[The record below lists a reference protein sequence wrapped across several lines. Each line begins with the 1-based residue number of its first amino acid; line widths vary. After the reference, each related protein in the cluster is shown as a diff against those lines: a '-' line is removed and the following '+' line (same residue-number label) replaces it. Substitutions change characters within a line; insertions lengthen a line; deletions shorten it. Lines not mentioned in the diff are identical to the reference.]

1 MQQLEELKK
10 IVKKRMRKNDVAHD
24 FEHILRV
31 YNNAKKIGKQ
41 EKADMKILLT
51 AVLLHD
57 IVSFPKSDTQSKNAS
72 TKSAF
77 HARKI
82 LRKLHY
88 PQKEITIISEAI
100 RDHSFSKNKI
110 PQTLEGKILQDTDR
124 LDAIGAIGIA
134 RAFAT
139 GGADNRP
146 LYNQND
152 PFCSSRKLNDNK
164 WTIDHFYKKL
174 LVLEKKMNTKAAR
187 TEASR
192 RTKIIKNFLKYLKK
206 EI

>member
-1 MQQLEELKK
+1 LQQLEELKK

-41 EKADMKILLT
+41 EKVDMKILLT

-57 IVSFPKSDTQSKNAS
+57 IVSFPKSDKQSKNSS

-77 HARKI
+77 HARKT

-110 PQTLEGKILQDTDR
+110 PQTLEGKILQDADR

>member
-10 IVKKRMRKNDVAHD
+10 IVKKQMRKNDVAHD
-24 FEHILRV
+24 FEHIIRV
-31 YNNAKKIGKQ
+31 YKNATKIGKQ

-57 IVSFPKSDTQSKNAS
+57 IVSFPKYDKESKNSS

-82 LRKLHY
+82 LRKLDY
-88 PQKEITIISEAI
+88 SQKEINIISEAI

-110 PQTLEGKILQDTDR
+110 PQTLEGKILQDADR

-139 GGADNRP
+139 GGADRRP
-146 LYNQND
+146 LYSQND
-152 PFCSSRKLNDNK
+152 PFCVSRKLNDNE
-164 WTIDHFYKKL
+164 WTVDHFYKKL
-174 LVLEKKMNTKAAR
+174 LVLEKKMNTKTAR
-187 TEASR
+187 TEAR
-192 RTKIIKNFLKYLKK
+192 QRTKIIKNFLKCLKK